1 MGTKK
6 YKSKRL
12 GLHQQAKIRKKKV
25 QASRKER
32 KLQKKAKLNGGT
44 KQWKSKKD
52 LGIPNLFPFKAKLL
66 SKIQRQREREE
77 KHALGVKE
85 RRAAE
90 RKKRRMELR
99 NTNQAKM
106 VAEAAARATEFA
118 ETGARRM
125 AYLDELKNGVKDGE
139 AAQQTRR
146 AFYAQLKRVIESSDV
161 IIQVLDA
168 RDPEGCRASHIERM
182 IVPKGKKLIL
192 LVNKVDLVPRHVTEA
207 WLKHLRLEFPA
218 IAFKANT
225 QSGGRSLG
233 RAMGKAEAAKD
244 AVLSGAKCVGAETLM
259 QLLKNYCRSL
269 GMKTSITVGLVGYPN
284 VGKSSVINSLKR
296 ARAAAVSPT
305 PGMTKVMQ
313 EVTIDRNIKLL
324 DCPGIIFGADAI
336 DQMGHNEND
345 SKGTGLV
352 LRNCIGVD
360 QLPDPVGAV
369 EVLLRKCRPE
379 FLMEFYGIG
388 RYDPNEP
395 HTFVNA
401 VAAKRGRLKKGGV
414 PDREAAARSVLR
426 DLYTGKLP
434 FYSLPPKQVG
444 ASEEGNTTVVTDWS
458 AQFNLDRVYSGEN
471 ARVIANLPS
480 REKQVDSGDYM
491 TFAQTDGADGEEQM
505 AMVSDD
511 ELLAV
516 LSEDDEML

>member
-1 MGTKK
+1 MAAPSSGSPRRT
-6 YKSKRL
+6 S
-12 GLHQQAKIRKKKV
+12 A
-25 QASRKER
+25 
-32 KLQKKAKLNGGT
+32 
-44 KQWKSKKD
+44 
-52 LGIPNLFPFKAKLL
+52 FPTFSFKAKLL

-106 VAEAAARATEFA
+106 VAEAAARAKEFA

-125 AYLDELKNGVKDGE
+125 AYLEELKNGVKDGE

-259 QLLKNYCRSL
+259 QLLKNYSRSL

-369 EVLLRKCRPE
+369 EVLLEKVPTGVSDGVLRHRPLRPE
-379 FLMEFYGIG
+379 
-388 RYDPNEP
+388 R
-395 HTFVNA
+395 
-401 VAAKRGRLKKGGV
+401 AAHLRQRRGREAREAQEGRRARQGSGGPLRAPRSV
-414 PDREAAARSVLR
+414 HREAAVL
-426 DLYTGKLP
+426 LAAAQAAT
-434 FYSLPPKQVG
+434 SLRGGRHDRRGGLVG
-444 ASEEGNTTVVTDWS
+444 AVQPRPRVQRRKRARDREPAVEGEAGRLGRLHDVCADG
-458 AQFNLDRVYSGEN
+458 RRG
-471 ARVIANLPS
+471 R
-480 REKQVDSGDYM
+480 R
-491 TFAQTDGADGEEQM
+491 GADGDGVGRRAPGGAVGGRRDALTRLGPARRRGGFDAGKEEYNREGH
-505 AMVSDD
+505 VNGFF
-511 ELLAV
+511 V
-516 LSEDDEML
+516 FGF